1 MTTLHNKVG
10 QMRSATRVGQ
20 SLQQTGGPA
29 RGLGVVCLLVALLL
43 GWALS
48 AQAQVSIGLES
59 GVVMSG
65 YNDVRVPSSVGTD
78 LSLSQ
83 ELSTTSKAFVR
94 LRLSYGF
101 AQRHVLSLLVAPLRL
116 EASGAVDRPVHF
128 AGTDFPAQVPLSAS
142 YRFDSYRLTYRC
154 FVDNA
159 GAVRLAVGLTA
170 KVRDAAI
177 RLEAPGLSGET
188 TNTGFVPLLSGRLQ
202 WQPGGHLGLVVD
214 ADALAAPQGRAEDV
228 LVALTWTADR
238 RLQVYGGYR
247 LLEGGADV
255 EQVYNFAL
263 FHYVSLGAVWT
274 F

>member
-1 MTTLHNKVG
+1 
-10 QMRSATRVGQ
+10 
-20 SLQQTGGPA
+20 
-29 RGLGVVCLLVALLL
+29 LLL

-48 AQAQVSIGLES
+48 ARAQVSIGLES

-65 YNDVRVPSSVGTD
+65 YNDVRVPKTAGAV

-83 ELSTTSKAFVR
+83 DLSTTSKLFVR

-116 EASGAVDRPVHF
+116 QASGAVDRPVHF
-128 AGTDFPAQVPLSAS
+128 AGTDFHAQVPLSAS
-142 YRFDSYRLTYRC
+142 YRFDSYRLTYRYLL
-154 FVDNA
+154 DNA

-177 RLEAPGLSGET
+177 RLQARGLSGET

-202 WQPGGHLGLVVD
+202 WQPGRRLGLVVD

-228 LVALTWTADR
+228 LVALTWAASR
-238 RLQVYGGYR
+238 HLQAYGGYR

-263 FHYVSLGAVWT
+263 LHYLSLGAVWT
-274 F
+274 FCAR